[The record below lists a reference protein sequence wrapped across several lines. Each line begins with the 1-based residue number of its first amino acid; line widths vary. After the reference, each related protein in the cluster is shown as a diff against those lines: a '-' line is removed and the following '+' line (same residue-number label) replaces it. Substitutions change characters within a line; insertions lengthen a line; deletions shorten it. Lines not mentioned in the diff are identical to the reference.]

1 MSDEQ
6 LMIGDD
12 ALHGERA
19 YAFVSDV
26 VPRSLLTGDIGRRPI
41 NGDGEMGIIEGTAV
55 ESAKAQE
62 AQEAQKRE

>member
-12 ALHGERA
+12 ALHGEQA

-26 VPRSLLTGDIGRRPI
+26 VPRSLVLGDRKHSPSS
-41 NGDGEMGIIEGTAV
+41 GDGELGIIEGQTV
-55 ESAKAQE
+55 ESAKMQE
-62 AQEAQKRE
+62 ARKQD